1 MTDDTLPPLPGYP
14 DFMRQRMWT
23 AAERIAI
30 HAWGR
35 AAIAE
40 RDAEIE
46 RLFADIEARDALL
59 DERRDKVEALSAA
72 LKKIAVGAPPLVN
85 GEFGIQHTDA
95 NGKPIAWEPVN
106 PVSVVE
112 YLVGIAVRAAGE

>member
-1 MTDDTLPPLPGYP
+1 MSNPDTLPAREAFERWYATT
-14 DFMRQRMWT
+14 DARWWNT
-23 AAERIAI
+23 SDAAFA
-30 HAWGR
+30 AWQ

-40 RDAEIE
+40 RDAEIATL
-46 RLFADIEARDALL
+46 RTEAAAL
-59 DERRDKVEALSAA
+59 RAA

-95 NGKPIAWEPVN
+95 NGKPIAWEPIN